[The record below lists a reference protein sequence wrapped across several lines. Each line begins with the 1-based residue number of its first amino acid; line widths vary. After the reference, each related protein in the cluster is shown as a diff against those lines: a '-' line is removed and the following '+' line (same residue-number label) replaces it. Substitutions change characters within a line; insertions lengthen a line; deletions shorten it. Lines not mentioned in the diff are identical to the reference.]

1 MKAYIIINEK
11 DNVATALRDLKKGEK
26 LENITLLENIASG
39 HKFTLKDIKKD
50 EELIKYAQAIASAN
64 CDIKA
69 GEWVHIH
76 NTSGIRGRGD
86 KNEKNNGL

>member
-11 DNVATALRDLKKGEK
+11 DNVATALRNLQKGEI
-26 LENITLLENIASG
+26 LENIKLLNDIASG
-39 HKFTLKDIKKD
+39 HKFALRDIKEN